1 MTRSRAISPIQ
12 ITEDLRLIPL
22 PQPMPG
28 FGAFISAWLF
38 TGDAV
43 LLVDVGPSAT
53 APLLIAALRTAGVGT
68 IDAILLTHIHIDH
81 SGGIGEVTKAFPS
94 APVVCHARA
103 VPHLADPERLW
114 EGSRKTLP
122 DIADVYGPISPVPVE
137 RVMVADDIDA
147 WGVVS
152 VPTPGHASHH
162 VSYWKNGLLF
172 AGEAGGVYQAL
183 PGGAHYLR
191 PATPPRYNLDVHLES
206 IERLE
211 TLQSRRI
218 CYGHFGSAEGVKNR
232 LADHRRQLLRWR
244 DLLSDYIGAK
254 TDEANLQ
261 KILDHI
267 LREDPCMDGWN
278 MLPLDA
284 RRRETGFLFNSIR
297 GMLGYLEIAAK

>member
-1 MTRSRAISPIQ
+1 
-12 ITEDLRLIPL
+12 L

-28 FGAFISAWLF
+28 FDAFISAWLL

-53 APLLIAALRTAGVGT
+53 APLLIESLRAAGIRT

-81 SGGIGEVTKAFPS
+81 SGGVGEVAKAFPS

-103 VPHLADPERLW
+103 VPHLVDPERLW

-122 DIADVYGPISPVPVE
+122 GIADIYGPISSVPAE
-137 RVMVADDIDA
+137 RLMVADDIDA

-162 VSYWKNGLLF
+162 VSYWKDGLLF

-183 PGGAHYLR
+183 TGGAHYLR

-206 IERLE
+206 IQRLE

-218 CYGHFGSAEGVKNR
+218 CYGHFGAAKEAATR
-232 LADHRRQLLRWR
+232 LADHRRQLHLWR
-244 DLLSDYIGAK
+244 DLLADYVGET

-267 LREDPCMDGWN
+267 LREDPRMAGWN
-278 MLPLDA
+278 LLRPDA
-284 RRRETGFLFNSIR
+284 RQRETGFLFNSIR
-297 GMLGYLEIAAK
+297 GMLGYLENAAG